1 MSFSILI
8 KTLFLGSLF
17 YLQAL
22 VVSFC
27 VFVALTAL
35 LNRES
40 TLLTLSQQVV
50 EVTEFGTTTFS
61 SSLAQ
66 LRIIR
71 CDSPAKENCVSNFDQ
86 SVRVKW
92 IAIIS
97 IYRSSFRYLSIYRIG
112 AFCQVLRNLWTVNA
126 GLHLARMFYHQQ
138 GHFWWTCPDKGYNK
152 SELFSAV
159 DGILRKAWRPTKE
172 ESLQP
177 PFWLTKALSS
187 PFRQKEEVALNR
199 EDFFS
204 VPGTNEPMNDLESD
218 WFNLDPVMA
227 PVVTTY

>member
-22 VVSFC
+22 VVF
-27 VFVALTAL
+27 
-35 LNRES
+35 
-40 TLLTLSQQVV
+40 
-50 EVTEFGTTTFS
+50 
-61 SSLAQ
+61 
-66 LRIIR
+66 LRICGTDRSTQSREHIINPLSASSWSYR
-71 CDSPAKENCVSNFDQ
+71 VWSNHIFFFACSAPHHQIWCDSPAKENCVSNFDQ

-138 GHFWWTCPDKGYNK
+138 GHFWWTCPDKGYNN
-152 SELFSAV
+152 SESFSAV
-159 DGILRKAWRPTKE
+159 EGILRKGWRPRKE

-187 PFRQKEEVALNR
+187 PFRQKTGKMFLVHLER
-199 EDFFS
+199 
-204 VPGTNEPMNDLESD
+204 MNQ
-218 WFNLDPVMA
+218 WM
-227 PVVTTY
+227 T

>member
-1 MSFSILI
+1 M
-8 KTLFLGSLF
+8 
-17 YLQAL
+17 
-22 VVSFC
+22 
-27 VFVALTAL
+27 ALTAL

-61 SSLAQ
+61 SSLA
-66 LRIIR
+66 LR
-71 CDSPAKENCVSNFDQ
+71 SHHLAAKENCVSNFDQ

-138 GHFWWTCPDKGYNK
+138 GHFWWTCPDKGYNN
-152 SELFSAV
+152 SESFSAV
-159 DGILRKAWRPTKE
+159 EGILRKGWRPRKE

-187 PFRQKEEVALNR
+187 PFRQKTGKMFLVHLER
-199 EDFFS
+199 
-204 VPGTNEPMNDLESD
+204 MNQ
-218 WFNLDPVMA
+218 WM
-227 PVVTTY
+227 T

>member
-1 MSFSILI
+1 MVCCVLLYFNKNFVFRFFILFTSTCSF
-8 KTLFLGSLF
+8 
-17 YLQAL
+17 
-22 VVSFC
+22 FC
-27 VFVALTAL
+27 VFVALTA
-35 LNRES
+35 RES

-112 AFCQVLRNLWTVNA
+112 AFCQVLRNL
-126 GLHLARMFYHQQ
+126 
-138 GHFWWTCPDKGYNK
+138 
-152 SELFSAV
+152 
-159 DGILRKAWRPTKE
+159 
-172 ESLQP
+172 
-177 PFWLTKALSS
+177 
-187 PFRQKEEVALNR
+187 
-199 EDFFS
+199 
-204 VPGTNEPMNDLESD
+204 
-218 WFNLDPVMA
+218 
-227 PVVTTY
+227 